1 MEHKHYTNINQ
12 IPKPPAFTMS
22 RGLHFIYLGL
32 VIIGIEAFLI
42 ALRSDPDRA
51 WHNFLLN
58 YFYWLCLSLSG
69 LFFVALQYV
78 TGSMWSTP
86 LRRVPEALIGY
97 LPVAFVLLLILF
109 LGKHH
114 LYEWTHLDEVLHDP
128 ILIKKSAY
136 LNFSF
141 FAARNFFSFLVWGL
155 VGFWLVKNSLKQDR
169 NGDVKLTKLNKKIS
183 APFLVVFGITFTVM
197 CFDLLMSL
205 EPHWY
210 STIFG
215 IYCFAGLF
223 YSGMAITILFV
234 VAMKKQG
241 ALADVVNENHLHDL
255 GKFMFAF
262 CVFWA
267 YIAFSQ
273 YMLIWYANLPEE
285 IGYMIRRTE
294 GAWTPVALALLFGKF
309 VIPFFLL
316 LSRDAKRNEKFLVAV
331 AVWVL
336 VFQWLDCYWMIFP
349 LLGEKPVFGW
359 QEIGIFLGF
368 LGLFVLTVT
377 LVLQKIPPVP
387 MKDPRLLEGV
397 NHHQ

>member
-97 LPVAFVLLLILF
+97 LP
-109 LGKHH
+109 
-114 LYEWTHLDEVLHDP
+114 
-128 ILIKKSAY
+128 
-136 LNFSF
+136 
-141 FAARNFFSFLVWGL
+141 
-155 VGFWLVKNSLKQDR
+155 
-169 NGDVKLTKLNKKIS
+169 
-183 APFLVVFGITFTVM
+183 VVFGITFTVM

-294 GAWTPVALALLFGKF
+294 GAWTPVALA
-309 VIPFFLL
+309 
-316 LSRDAKRNEKFLVAV
+316 
-331 AVWVL
+331 
-336 VFQWLDCYWMIFP
+336 
-349 LLGEKPVFGW
+349 
-359 QEIGIFLGF
+359 
-368 LGLFVLTVT
+368 
-377 LVLQKIPPVP
+377 
-387 MKDPRLLEGV
+387 
-397 NHHQ
+397 